1 MGPLISEQLLKVLF
15 NERKKMTKPTLH
27 IPQKD
32 SPSTYLI
39 TSITDEDNKITVAD
53 SSIFQTDPNNL
64 ITRLTLGFDSARTE
78 TVEVAGYNIDNSIN
92 IIRRPD
98 GLPSYSWGVG
108 TKVARVFTSN
118 DLSEVHQYLGELN
131 SDVTDLSGVVAELST
146 DVSVLTGDYDT
157 EVAPILNLL
166 SIVHQKRHI
175 FRGAY
180 LGSKV
185 SEAQNIAIQTGT
197 FENLYLG
204 DYWIINNKIYR
215 IADFN
220 YWRHGINQLNSNHLV
235 IIPDTPISTK
245 EMDQTGEND
254 VTYYDSSLRA
264 YIISTILPSLN
275 TLFGLKIAEYTEN
288 LPTEGNI
295 VNEVTSKVELM
306 SESQVYGQ
314 GIFRAYKEPTYSHSQ
329 FSLFKIAPEYIHQS
343 VGAYWLRDRADA
355 GYYCGVNINGMATYL
370 SGAAS
375 FGIRPCFPIF
385 GSTQIIG

>member
-1 MGPLISEQLLKVLF
+1 
-15 NERKKMTKPTLH
+15 MTKPTLH

-32 SPSTYLI
+32 SPSTYL
-39 TSITDEDNKITVAD
+39 TSAASIGDSRITVAD
-53 SSIFQTDPNNL
+53 NSIFQLDPNNP
-64 ITRLTLGFDSARTE
+64 ITRLTLGFDTATTE
-78 TVEVAGYNIDNSIN
+78 TVEVDEYGTGNQIVLLTPLTYN
-92 IIRRPD
+92 
-98 GLPSYSWGVG
+98 WGVN
-108 TKVARVFTSN
+108 TKIARVFTSN
-118 DLSEVHQYLGELN
+118 DLSEVHQYLEELN
-131 SDVTDLSGVVAELST
+131 SDATDLSGVVAELST

-180 LGSKV
+180 LGNNV
-185 SEAQNIAIQTGT
+185 SQAQNIAIQTGT

-204 DYWIINNKIYR
+204 DYWIINNKVYR

-220 YWRHGINQLNSNHLV
+220 YWQHGINPLNPNHLV

-275 TLFGLKIAEYTEN
+275 TLFGFKIAEYTEN

-306 SESQVYGQ
+306 SETQLYGQ

-343 VGAYWLRDRADA
+343 SEAYWLRDRAET
-355 GYYCGVNINGMATYL
+355 GYYCGVNINGMATYR
-370 SGAAS
+370 SGAS
-375 FGIRPCFPIF
+375 SSGIRPCFPIF

>member
-1 MGPLISEQLLKVLF
+1 
-15 NERKKMTKPTLH
+15 MTKPTLH

-32 SPSTYLI
+32 SPSTYL
-39 TSITDEDNKITVAD
+39 TSAADIGDSKIVVAN
-53 SSIFQTDPNNL
+53 SSIFQLDPNNL
-64 ITRLTLGFDSARTE
+64 ITRLTLGFDTATTE
-78 TVEVAGYNIDNSIN
+78 TVEVDAYISGNQITLLSPLTRNWGIN
-92 IIRRPD
+92 
-98 GLPSYSWGVG
+98 

-131 SDVTDLSGVVAELST
+131 SDTTDLSGVVAELST

-166 SIVHQKRHI
+166 SVVHQKRHI
-175 FRGAY
+175 FRGAF
-180 LGSKV
+180 LGSIV

-220 YWRHGINQLNSNHLV
+220 YWHHGINQLNPNHLV
-235 IIPDTPISTK
+235 LIPDTPISTK
-245 EMDQTGEND
+245 EMDETAGDD

-264 YIISTILPSLN
+264 YIISTILPMLN

-295 VNEVTSKVELM
+295 VNEVVSKVELM

-314 GIFRAYKEPTYSHSQ
+314 GILRKYNEPTYSHGQ

-370 SGAAS
+370 SGGS
-375 FGIRPCFPIF
+375 SSGIRPCFPIF